1 MLFKSDANLKA
12 SEIRQYL
19 PVSVSVDF
27 ANILPFISQAE
38 VKYIRPLLG
47 DPLHT
52 LLTEFYTLETEPAAV
67 GGHAPDYR
75 ELLSRVQRALINLAY
90 FEGFNFLNTSMTDSG
105 FRREESEGSK
115 TLYKYQEEAL
125 KSQLRNNGF
134 NGLDEVLSF
143 LESRPESFPLFT
155 GSPLYSL
162 RKTSFIPS
170 TDTLNSIIDIGGSRL
185 VFLRISRFIDTAEEF
200 EIRPLLGKALY
211 EKVKANL
218 SAGDPEQRL
227 TSLVPMIRK
236 ALAHLAYGQSI
247 SELGIEVT
255 DKGLFFESQAST
267 MQNSTVRTQLT
278 ENQAFTLSRKSTETG
293 KRYLELL
300 RDFLIGNL
308 NLYPEYSGEAGSP
321 FKRVN
326 NDRSTVWV

>member
-1 MLFKSDANLKA
+1 MLFKPDANLKA
-12 SEIRQYL
+12 GEIRQYL

-38 VKYIRPLLG
+38 VTYIRPLLG
-47 DPLHT
+47 DPLYT
-52 LLTEFYTLETEPAAV
+52 LLTEFYTLETEPAGI
-67 GGHAPDYR
+67 GGHTSDYR
-75 ELLSRVQRALINLAY
+75 ELLTRVQRALMNLSY
-90 FEGFNFLNTSMTDSG
+90 FDGLNFLNTSMTDSG

-134 NGLDEVLSF
+134 NALDEVLSF
-143 LESRPESFPLFT
+143 LESRPEAFPLFA

-162 RKTSFIPS
+162 RKASFIPS

-200 EIRPLLGKALY
+200 EIRPLLGKNLY
-211 EKVKANL
+211 EKVKTNL
-218 SAGDPEQRL
+218 SADNPEQRL
-227 TSLVPMIRK
+227 ATLVPMIRK
-236 ALAHLAYGQSI
+236 ALAYLAYGQSI

-255 DKGLFFESQAST
+255 DKDLFFESQAST

-278 ENQAFTLSRKSTETG
+278 ENQAFTLSRKATDTG

-300 RDFLIGNL
+300 RDYLIGNL
-308 NLYPEYSGEAGSP
+308 NLYPEVFRGSGIP
-321 FKRVN
+321 F
-326 NDRSTVWV
+326 